1 MERLAG
7 KVALVTGAG
16 HGIGEGIARR
26 FAREG
31 AAVGV
36 MDYDLGWCERVAED
50 IRAQGGRAIALCWD
64 IRDDEAVQA
73 AVDQLADEFGTVT
86 VLVNNAAVM
95 PSGRLHETPPDE
107 FDRCI
112 SVNLRGTYLVS
123 RAVIPGMLKVGRGS
137 IIHMASI
144 TGVRGLPGIAV
155 YSATKG
161 ALIALAR
168 AMSTDYARLGIRV
181 NSISPGTID
190 SPMLHNFLAA
200 QSDPARFRHMFDEM
214 HPIGRVGTIE
224 EVANVAVFLASDEA
238 SFVTGS
244 NYEVDGGLAAKGEQ
258 PQDDPDQRR

>member
-1 MERLAG
+1 MKRLEG

-16 HGIGEGIARR
+16 KGIGQGIAER

-36 MDYDLGWCERVAED
+36 IDIQAAWCQSVVDRIKQA
-50 IRAQGGRAIALCWD
+50 GGQAVPLVCD
-64 IRDDEAVQA
+64 IRDEQQVKKSVETLVQA
-73 AVDQLADEFGTVT
+73 FGPIT
-86 VLVNNAAVM
+86 VLMNNAAVM
-95 PSGRLHETPPDE
+95 PTGRLHETSPEDFE
-107 FDRCI
+107 RCV

-123 RAVIPGMLKVGRGS
+123 RAVIPVMLAAGKGS

-144 TGVRGLPGIAV
+144 TAVRGMPGLAI

-161 ALIALAR
+161 ALVALAR

-181 NSISPGTID
+181 NAISPGTID

-200 QSDPARFRHMFDEM
+200 QSDPARFRQAFDEI
-214 HPIGRVGTIE
+214 HPVGRVGTIE

-244 NYEVDGGLAAKGEQ
+244 NYEVDGGLGSKGEQ
-258 PQDDPDQRR
+258 PQDSPD